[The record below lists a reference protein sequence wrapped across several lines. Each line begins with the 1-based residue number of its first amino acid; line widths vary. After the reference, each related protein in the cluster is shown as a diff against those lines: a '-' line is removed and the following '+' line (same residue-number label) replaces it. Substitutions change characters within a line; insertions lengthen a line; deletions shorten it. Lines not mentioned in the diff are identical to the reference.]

1 MHHHFSPNILRY
13 QKSHDNANLMWH
25 FGLGLYHALPHPVAL
40 LKEKVSPPVRSHG
53 NVNRV
58 PLKAGVRI
66 ARNQ

>member
-1 MHHHFSPNILRY
+1 
-13 QKSHDNANLMWH
+13 MWH